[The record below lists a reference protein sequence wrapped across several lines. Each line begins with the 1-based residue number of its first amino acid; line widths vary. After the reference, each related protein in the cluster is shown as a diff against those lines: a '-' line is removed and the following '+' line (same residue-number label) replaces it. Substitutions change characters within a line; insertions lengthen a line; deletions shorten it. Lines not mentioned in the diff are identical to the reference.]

1 MSAARAVA
9 RIKPVVVIKAGR
21 HAQAA
26 KAAATRTG
34 ALAGSDT
41 VYDAAFRRAGLLR
54 VRDLGE
60 LFDAAETL
68 GRLSGVEGKRLA
80 ILTNGGGI
88 GVLEIDRLMD
98 FGGVAAELSPATNAR
113 LDTVLPQTGR
123 GPIPSISLATQTP
136 LAMPLLFLI
145 CLNLK
150 PALANL
156 NLMSIFADDALH
168 EANDVA
174 MQ

>member
-26 KAAATRTG
+26 KAAATHTS

-41 VYDAAFRRAGLLR
+41 LYDAAFRRAGLLR
-54 VRDLGE
+54 VLDLGE

-98 FGGVAAELSPATNAR
+98 CGGGTFACDKRPPRHCTAANVVEVQSRRYHWRRRRLSLCR
-113 LDTVLPQTGR
+113 
-123 GPIPSISLATQTP
+123 
-136 LAMPLLFLI
+136 FLI